1 MVCIQGIQKL
11 TLLDYPGKV
20 SCTIFT
26 GGCNLA
32 CPFCQNSELIP
43 CVKAGDWT
51 EEEILKFLKK
61 RQGLLEGVCIS
72 GGEPLLQSDLPL
84 FIKKIR
90 DLGFQVKL
98 DTNGTFPD
106 RLRRMIEDG
115 LVDYV
120 AMDIKNSLEKYK
132 KTVGRDDCNLD
143 AISQSAAILLEGK
156 VPYEFRTTVVREF
169 HTEKDFE
176 EIGKWI
182 RGAEHYFLQQ
192 FVDSERVLQ
201 SNLHA
206 YAAKD
211 MEKFSRIVRN
221 YVPTVQLRGM

>member
-20 SCTIFT
+20 ACTIFT

-43 CVKAGDWT
+43 CAKTGEWS

-72 GGEPLLQSDLPL
+72 GGEPLLQPDLPA
-84 FIKKIR
+84 FIQKIR
-90 DLGFQVKL
+90 DLGFKVKL
-98 DTNGTFPD
+98 DTNGTFPEK
-106 RLRRMIEDG
+106 LRKMIDEG

-120 AMDIKNSLEKYK
+120 AMDIKNSLTKYK
-132 KTVGRDDCNLD
+132 MTVGSNDCNLD
-143 AISQSAAILLEGK
+143 AIQQSAAILLEGK
-156 VPYEFRTTVVREF
+156 ISYEFRTTVVQEF
-169 HTEKDFE
+169 HTEEDFR

-182 RGAEHYFLQQ
+182 AGAEHYFLQQ

-206 YAAKD
+206 HPAKD
-211 MEKFSRIVRN
+211 MEKLCKAVRA
-221 YVPTVQLRGM
+221 YVPSVQLRGM